1 MMSCSRRLC
10 IPKSKETLWML
21 NFSAFLQKQDDQ
33 VNVLSDEAGLALPQK
48 LQAPRYMCSALQTNV
63 LGSPA
68 CFAPVGMFD
77 DK

>member
-1 MMSCSRRLC
+1 MNNS
-10 IPKSKETLWML
+10 I
-21 NFSAFLQKQDDQ
+21 
-33 VNVLSDEAGLALPQK
+33 VLSDEAGLALPQK

-63 LGSPA
+63 LESPA